1 MTIVLFTNDLMFQSR
16 IAAAVRSAG
25 GELMVA
31 RSLESLQSRL
41 ADREPS
47 MIVFDL
53 SFTGVDL
60 QYTTGA
66 MREQFPNAKQLAYGP
81 HVDVDRLQQA
91 TALGIDEVLTRG
103 QFDRDMMVIFSNIA
117 PRPST

>member
-1 MTIVLFTNDLMFQSR
+1 MIIVLFTNDLMFQSR
-16 IAAAVRSAG
+16 IAAAARNVG

-31 RSLESLQSRL
+31 RSLESIQSRL
-41 ADREPS
+41 TDREPS
-47 MIVFDL
+47 LIVFDL
-53 SFTGVDL
+53 SFAGIDL
-60 QYTTGA
+60 QETTA
-66 MREQFPNAKQLAYGP
+66 TMRERFPNAKQLAYGP

-103 QFDRDMMVIFSNIA
+103 QFDRNMTAIFSNIT

>member
-16 IAAAVRSAG
+16 IAAAVRNAG

-31 RSLESLQSRL
+31 RSLESLPSRL
-41 ADREPS
+41 ADREPL

-53 SFTGVDL
+53 SFAGIDL
-60 QYTTGA
+60 PATTAA
-66 MREQFPNAKQLAYGP
+66 MRERFPDAKQLAYGP
-81 HVDVDRLQQA
+81 HVDVERLQQA
-91 TALGIDEVLTRG
+91 TVLGIDEVLTRG
-103 QFDRDMMVIFSNIA
+103 QFDRGMTTIFSNIT

>member
-16 IAAAVRSAG
+16 IAAAVRNAG

-31 RSLESLQSRL
+31 RSLDAIQSRL

-47 MIVFDL
+47 MIIFDL
-53 SFTGVDL
+53 SFAGIDL
-60 QYTTGA
+60 QETTTA
-66 MREQFPNAKQLAYGP
+66 MREQFPDAKQLAYGP

-91 TALGIDEVLTRG
+91 TALGIDDVLTRG
-103 QFDRDMMVIFSNIA
+103 QFDRDMMTIFSNII
-117 PRPST
+117 PRSSM